1 MLSELFE
8 EKATLETPI
17 PNVTAE
23 ATKDRSGDLE
33 ESGNK
38 DENDEATEREIVDI
52 LLAADLGFCNTI
64 KQLRRTFTFTFTAS
78 AEDEG
83 DYEDDY
89 EDKIYSGDINNP
101 NLITKPKKRLELK
114 AGLLREILSN
124 KPKRHTFSGL
134 YL

>member
-8 EKATLETPI
+8 EKTVSEILAPADMEEG
-17 PNVTAE
+17 A
-23 ATKDRSGDLE
+23 KDVNGDTE
-33 ESGNK
+33 DGCNK
-38 DENDEATEREIVDI
+38 ADTDEATEREIVDI
-52 LLAADLGFCNTI
+52 LLAADLGSCFDNNSI
-64 KQLRRTFTFTFTAS
+64 VFINIIYIGS

-89 EDKIYSGDINNP
+89 DDKIYTGDINNP

>member
-8 EKATLETPI
+8 EKATLETPV
-17 PNVTAE
+17 PNVTVE
-23 ATKDRSGDLE
+23 AAKDRSGDTE
-33 ESGNK
+33 DSGLK
-38 DENDEATEREIVDI
+38 DDNDEATEREIVDI
-52 LLAADLGFCNTI
+52 LLAADLGFCRTI
-64 KQLRRTFTFTFTAS
+64 NHDFPNDIFSAS

>member
-8 EKATLETPI
+8 EKPILETPV
-17 PNVTAE
+17 PNVTVE
-23 ATKDRSGDLE
+23 TDKDRSGDTE
-33 ESGNK
+33 NSEQK

-52 LLAADLGFCNTI
+52 LLAADLGLYKHFTI
-64 KQLRRTFTFTFTAS
+64 FEFSLDNIAS
-78 AEDEG
+78 AEGEG